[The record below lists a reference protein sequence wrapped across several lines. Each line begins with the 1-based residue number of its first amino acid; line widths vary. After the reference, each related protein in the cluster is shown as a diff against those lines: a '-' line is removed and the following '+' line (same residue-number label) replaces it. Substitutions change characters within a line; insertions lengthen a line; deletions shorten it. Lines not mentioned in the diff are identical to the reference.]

1 MSRRPEGVIL
11 AFSFI
16 GIPHPFIYKDVMKTS
31 FNCLYRFSLTL
42 SLLIRMCAVVDLQR
56 GSEYL
61 DESLRVLCG
70 PSVLHLTI
78 FAEFRLRQVVIAV
91 YAYGLETV
99 RTQL

>member
-1 MSRRPEGVIL
+1 
-11 AFSFI
+11 
-16 GIPHPFIYKDVMKTS
+16 
-31 FNCLYRFSLTL
+31 
-42 SLLIRMCAVVDLQR
+42 MCAVVDLQR

-70 PSVLHLTI
+70 PSVLHRTL
-78 FAEFRLRQVVIAV
+78 FAELRLRQVVIAV